1 MPPFLLI
8 PSCPATT
15 RGTYQPETV
24 WSPLWDPKWG
34 EGWNLNCLVYQ
45 CTPRTQYTSWLL
57 SAKYMFAEKK
67 PIICGT
73 VWFFPAQMSPPSTFL
88 GRFSHRDK
96 PKLLGRGWGLVG
108 NSPSFILHVLTGPAR
123 AAGAPPQPLA
133 AFHFP
138 ATPSVA
144 TMICQPGW
152 CLLQGLL
159 GQQKEERG
167 QGSCGRE
174 GLLEKRLVPRLSAV
188 PKPSNAVSQCL
199 GLLRIGAGRQ
209 PLFGLLLPFP
219 TNARLEPAALETAW
233 PSAGMEHLEERPGG
247 ATHPGITALPSER
260 ARQAQAWSYLPR
272 GALGA
277 GWLVWD
283 WAQ

>member
-1 MPPFLLI
+1 M
-8 PSCPATT
+8 
-15 RGTYQPETV
+15 
-24 WSPLWDPKWG
+24 
-34 EGWNLNCLVYQ
+34 
-45 CTPRTQYTSWLL
+45 
-57 SAKYMFAEKK
+57 
-67 PIICGT
+67 
-73 VWFFPAQMSPPSTFL
+73 
-88 GRFSHRDK
+88 
-96 PKLLGRGWGLVG
+96 
-108 NSPSFILHVLTGPAR
+108 
-123 AAGAPPQPLA
+123 
-133 AFHFP
+133 
-138 ATPSVA
+138 
-144 TMICQPGW
+144 
-152 CLLQGLL
+152 

-277 GWLVWD
+277 G
-283 WAQ
+283 